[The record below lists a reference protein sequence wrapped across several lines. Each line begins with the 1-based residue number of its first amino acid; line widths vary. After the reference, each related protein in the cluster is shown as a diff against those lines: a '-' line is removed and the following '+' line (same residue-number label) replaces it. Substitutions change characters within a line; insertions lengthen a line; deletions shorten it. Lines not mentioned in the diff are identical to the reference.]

1 MSKGQ
6 TSETFPYID
15 DLGPYRWTT
24 VLGVKVKQYNPR
36 FISKE
41 EIQEHVQKL
50 RRQQATQTSTGTSEI
65 VKSVDNLSNL
75 KTDNIINNGL
85 KDANKAVQ
93 KAGSVLQSGMGG
105 LKSQAETLTSG
116 KLGSSI
122 GAGVLGGEQGKIAE
136 GVNKL
141 NNLKSKAAGLKGL
154 GNIGNLLEVKEA
166 VLVLNIRNYGWYC
179 LII

>member
-65 VKSVDNLSNL
+65 VKSVDNSSNL
-75 KTDNIINNGL
+75 KTDNKTYMINNNVRI
-85 KDANKAVQ
+85 KK
-93 KAGSVLQSGMGG
+93 
-105 LKSQAETLTSG
+105 
-116 KLGSSI
+116 
-122 GAGVLGGEQGKIAE
+122 E
-136 GVNKL
+136 GP
-141 NNLKSKAAGLKGL
+141 
-154 GNIGNLLEVKEA
+154 IH
-166 VLVLNIRNYGWYC
+166 
-179 LII
+179 